1 MKYVAPQR
9 GLKAFVCPYCGV
21 LARQY
26 HQAAPPTLNGNY
38 QYNDEWPIAT
48 TTCEHCERFALWA
61 GKTMVFPNRG
71 AAPPPNPDMPRSVA
85 ACYEEAAEVVSRSPR
100 GAAALLRLAV
110 QLLCKEL
117 GEPGHN
123 INSDIAGLVKKGLP
137 PTVQQSLDVV
147 RVVGNNAVHPG
158 QIDVD
163 DAEVAG
169 SLFGLIN
176 VIVEYMIS
184 MPAKVK
190 GLYSKLPGDARAAIA
205 KRDGSGPSSA
215 LQDLG
220 AGERRSGARGSRS
233 KTLGAQEAW
242 HGVSYASP
250 QR

>member
-9 GLKAFVCPYCGV
+9 GLMAFVCPHCGV

-26 HQAAPPTLNGNY
+26 HRGAPTKLDGAY
-38 QYNDEWPIAT
+38 TYNDEWPIAT
-48 TTCEHCERFALWA
+48 TTCEHCGEYCLWA

-71 AAPPPNPDMPRSVA
+71 AAPPRNPDMPPSVA
-85 ACYEEAAEVVSRSPR
+85 ACYEEAAEIVSRSPR
-100 GAAALLRLAV
+100 GASALLRLAV

-117 GEPGHN
+117 GESGKN

-147 RVVGNNAVHPG
+147 RVVGNNSVHPG

-163 DAEVAG
+163 DAEVAV

-184 MPAKVK
+184 LPAKVQ
-190 GLYSKLPGDARAAIA
+190 GLYDKLPGDARAAIV
-205 KRDGSGPSSA
+205 KRDGSSSNSA
-215 LQDLG
+215 
-220 AGERRSGARGSRS
+220 
-233 KTLGAQEAW
+233 
-242 HGVSYASP
+242 
-250 QR
+250 